1 MIFNFILHLTD
12 EDYIKFNEFVYKYMP
27 FGKKQITTFRFSFL
41 FTAIAIALLVLQI
54 SNNLF
59 FKTVFCSVML
69 ILGALGFIF
78 ARKFFLS
85 AIKSEFKR
93 RKKTERLYAPD
104 SSLEF
109 YGEDFIERTPDQ
121 ILTQKYSS
129 VNSVSVLKDKT
140 IYIHISTAITF
151 IIPSSAFENQEHFD
165 KFVEFLKTK
174 VNELNFF

>member
-1 MIFNFILHLTD
+1 MLTGMSSSCFYPL
-12 EDYIKFNEFVYKYMP
+12 ETEKSL
-27 FGKKQITTFRFSFL
+27 KK
-41 FTAIAIALLVLQI
+41 
-54 SNNLF
+54 
-59 FKTVFCSVML
+59 C
-69 ILGALGFIF
+69 GELGFSNVELFVNTYSELIDP
-78 ARKFFLS
+78 
-85 AIKSEFKR
+85 IKSEFKR

-165 KFVEFLKTK
+165 KFVEFLKSK